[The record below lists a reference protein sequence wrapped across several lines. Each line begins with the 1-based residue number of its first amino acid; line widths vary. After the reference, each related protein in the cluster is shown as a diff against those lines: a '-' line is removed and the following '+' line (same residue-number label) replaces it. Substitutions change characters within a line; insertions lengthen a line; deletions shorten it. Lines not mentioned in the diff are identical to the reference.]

1 MARPHI
7 LILAAGLLSLAAVP
21 DGQQLFTQ
29 HCASCHG
36 PQGTGDGPAARY
48 LYPKPRD
55 FTRGTFK
62 IRSTADGELPTD
74 DDLFTTVA
82 RGMPGS
88 AMPSFAYL
96 SEADRKAVVEYV
108 KTLVKRKGDAPAA
121 PIAVGQEPPVTP
133 ATIAAGK
140 QLYAKM
146 GCNKCHGE
154 TGKGDGP
161 SAAALKDSWEYPIK
175 VRDFTTGIYLG
186 GPTDRDLYLR
196 FTTGMSGTPM
206 PSYQDQ
212 LTDEQRWQLVQY
224 VQSLRVPH
232 EEFVAPKDN
241 LVAAKRVRG
250 KLDAKTLAGTPDIQI
265 PVMAL
270 WPCPHPLHGLHVK
283 AAHDGNQIGFSME
296 WDAPEPSYAAVGQ
309 QQFRDGAAVQFSL
322 TGVFTFLGMG
332 NKDNPV
338 NVWHWKSDW
347 QADVDGQR
355 ADVNTAYPNMYV
367 EMYPRTEPIFVT
379 ARAAGNLLAAD
390 KRTSPVEDLNAVGFG
405 TLAAQPATQQNVD
418 GNGLWKNGKWRVVF
432 IRDLA
437 SKDAGDEQFKPGDT
451 IPVSFAVWAGEH
463 GDRNGQKAVS
473 TWFKLKL
480 EK

>member
-7 LILAAGLLSLAAVP
+7 LILAAGLLSVAAVP
-21 DGQQLFTQ
+21 DGKQLFTQ

-48 LYPKPRD
+48 VYPKPRD

-62 IRSTADGELPTD
+62 VRSTPDGTMPMDE
-74 DDLFTTVA
+74 DLLTTLA

-96 SEADRKAVVEYV
+96 TEGEHKALVEHV
-108 KTLVKRKGDAPAA
+108 KTLVKRKSDTPPQ

-133 ATIAAGK
+133 ITIAEGK

-146 GCNKCHGE
+146 QCFKCHGE

-161 SAAALKDSWEYPIK
+161 SAKTLKDSWNYPIT

-196 FTTGMSGTPM
+196 FTAGMTGTPM
-206 PSYQDQ
+206 PSFQEQ
-212 LTDEQRWQLVQY
+212 LTDEQRWYLVHY

-232 EEFVAPKDN
+232 EEFTPPEDSVIIAT
-241 LVAAKRVRG
+241 RG
-250 KLDAKTLAGTPDIQI
+250 AIDKATDYQI

-270 WPCPHPLHGLHVK
+270 WPCPHPLQGVHVK
-283 AAHDGNQIGFSME
+283 AAHNGKQLAISLE

-322 TGVFTFLGMG
+322 TRAFTFLGMG
-332 NKDNPV
+332 DKDNPV

-347 QADVDGQR
+347 QADVDGR
-355 ADVNTAYPNMYV
+355 RTDVDTEHANMYV
-367 EMYPRTEPIFVT
+367 EMYPRTEPIFIT

-405 TLAAQPATQQNVD
+405 SLTAQPATEQNVT
-418 GNGLWKNGKWRVVF
+418 GNGVWKDGKWRVVF
-432 IRDLA
+432 IRDLT
-437 SKDAGDEQFKPGDT
+437 SKDTGDEQFKPGDT
-451 IPVSFAVWAGEH
+451 TPVSFAVWAGEH